1 MADDADDASKTE
13 DPSGKRLSEA
23 AAKGQVAKSHEVT
36 VWMTLAGVMLIVLT
50 FGTWIANGVARAV
63 LPFIEAP
70 HKIAVDPLHLRIVFM
85 NALGDVAPYMLLVF
99 GIMVVMGILSHV
111 IQHPISLATEKLAP
125 TLERISPLAGLK
137 RQFSISS
144 VVEFLKGNLK
154 IAIVG
159 VAIFFAILP
168 DISQMTAL
176 VTYEPLQILLKTH
189 VLTIRILGIVLA
201 IMFVIGGADWF
212 YQRWEYMKSL
222 RMTKQEVKDEYK
234 EQEGDPVVKGRIKAL
249 RQQRARQRMMAAVPA
264 ADVVVT
270 NPTHFAVALSY
281 KPEEMAAPKL
291 VAKGADLLAK
301 RIREI
306 AEEHDVPIVEN
317 PPLARAL
324 HAAVE
329 LDAFIPPEH
338 YKAVA
343 EVISYVF
350 RLNGKM
356 PAARADG

>member
-1 MADDADDASKTE
+1 MADDSDDASKTE
-13 DPSGKRLSEA
+13 EPSGKRLSEA
-23 AAKGQVAKSHEVT
+23 ASRGQVAKSHEVT
-36 VWMTLAGVMLIVLT
+36 VWMTLAGVMLIVAT
-50 FGTWIANGVARAV
+50 FGAWIASGVARAV

-70 HKIAVDPLHLRIVFM
+70 HKIEVDPIHLRIVFI
-85 NALGDVAPYMLLVF
+85 NAMMDVAPYILLVF
-99 GIMVVMGILSHV
+99 GIMAALGIAAHA
-111 IQHPISLATEKLAP
+111 IQHPISIATEKLAP
-125 TLERISPLAGLK
+125 ELERISPLSGLK
-137 RQFSISS
+137 RQFSISA

-154 IAIVG
+154 IAIIG
-159 VAIFFAILP
+159 TAIYFAILP
-168 DISQMTAL
+168 DISQMTTL

-189 VLTIRILGIVLA
+189 TLSIRIIGIVLA

-234 EQEGDPVVKGRIKAL
+234 EQEGDPMIKGRIRAL
-249 RQQRARQRMMAAVPA
+249 RQQRARQRMMAAVPK

-281 KPEEMAAPKL
+281 NPDEMAAPKL
-291 VAKGADLLAK
+291 VAKGTDLVAT
-301 RIREI
+301 RIRQI
-306 AEEHDVPIVEN
+306 AQDNGVPIVEN

-324 HAAVE
+324 HASVE
-329 LDAFIPPEH
+329 IDAYVPPEH

-350 RLNGKM
+350 RLKGKM
-356 PAARADG
+356 PAARADA